1 MQRIPQRISSRIVP
15 VSSVAAI
22 KAILLF
28 AVLSLITPATALAQK
43 KKQRKTFRERLQI
56 ADSLRLQLRQSADRG
71 QMLRWADSLFIDR
84 VLSSKMGEKK
94 KQRLLRQY
102 HKRQARIRRYDRL
115 LFRGDS
121 LLAAKYNKIKYDT
134 AYIAR
139 PDARWTVKFTGV
151 LSGADMQTV
160 TKTDALERRTHVMA
174 DCRGTFSVAAAY
186 RGLGLSLSVN
196 PAKLAGKNKDY
207 EFNLNSYSNRYG
219 FDVVYLSSK
228 TFHGHRYVDGRRV
241 DVGRGQVSQNALN
254 LNFYYAF
261 NSRRFSFPAAFSQS
275 YVQKRSAGS
284 WMIGASFDGSKTEMK
299 DMTIRLNEFAV
310 GGGYAYNLVVHR
322 HWLFHLSALPTV
334 TVYSHDYTKTR
345 ISASGEESAA
355 TADAAISDVATT
367 TSAATPAAGQSV
379 SADGTTALSVDE
391 STDSSADSY
400 TYRNSMEYHFP
411 SVIITGRAAVVYS
424 WRNKFAGATAIYNYS
439 VAGDDAHLQLHRNKW
454 RVRMFFGFRF

>member
-1 MQRIPQRISSRIVP
+1 MSSI
-15 VSSVAAI
+15 ATI
-22 KAILLF
+22 KVILLF
-28 AVLSLITPATALAQK
+28 VVLSLMTPATALAQK
-43 KKQRKTFRERLQI
+43 KKQRKTFREKLQI

-84 VLSSKMGEKK
+84 VLRSNMGEKK

-102 HKRQARIRRYDRL
+102 HKRQARMQRYDRL

-139 PDARWTVKFTGV
+139 PDARWTVKLTGV

-228 TFHGHRYVDGRRV
+228 TFHGHRYVDGKRV

-334 TVYSHDYTKTR
+334 TYIPMTTPRPGFQPPARNLPPRLMPPSAMALQPPLPPLPLRTSLPMNQQIPLPAHIPIVTVWSI
-345 ISASGEESAA
+345 ISLQSS
-355 TADAAISDVATT
+355 S
-367 TSAATPAAGQSV
+367 PAV
-379 SADGTTALSVDE
+379 LPW
-391 STDSSADSY
+391 Y
-400 TYRNSMEYHFP
+400 IP
-411 SVIITGRAAVVYS
+411 
-424 WRNKFAGATAIYNYS
+424 GATSLPEPQRYTTIPLPATMPTCSSTEIN
-439 VAGDDAHLQLHRNKW
+439 G
-454 RVRMFFGFRF
+454 G